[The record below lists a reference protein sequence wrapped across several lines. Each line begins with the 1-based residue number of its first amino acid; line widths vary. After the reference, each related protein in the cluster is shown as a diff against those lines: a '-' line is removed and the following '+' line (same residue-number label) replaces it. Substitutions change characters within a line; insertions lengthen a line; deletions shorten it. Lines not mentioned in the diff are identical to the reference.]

1 MNRTVAFSTV
11 ILPQRNW
18 SLPHHLVRCQNTTD
32 LTLFLATSY
41 SLETLLGILGNTCL
55 IGILARQKEK
65 ATATNVLITNLIAS
79 EMLMCVFCLPFT
91 VVTVSLDYWV
101 FGAAM
106 CKMTNF
112 IQCMSM
118 TVSILS
124 LVLIAVE
131 RHQLILNP
139 TGWRPG
145 FSQAYQGITASWIF
159 ASLLSLPFVTNSA
172 LREYAGIMDKYGGI
186 MDTFV
191 DKAICTCPWPSEKYR
206 LAYATVLM
214 LLQYCVPL
222 AVILVC
228 YLRIFLRLRK
238 RKGMFEKTEAS
249 RRTIHLKRI
258 NLLLAAM
265 VAAFALCW
273 LPLHAFNGVDDWD
286 FRLIPPCL
294 HDLIFSLCHLTG
306 MASACVNPVIYGF
319 LNKNFKEEVK
329 ALLLSCRRRSSEQEY
344 EHLPLPTVQTEAS
357 RASLKLSAPEGTAII
372 SRNLLGK
379 EILSGPAVCLQD
391 IVW

>member
-18 SLPHHLVRCQNTTD
+18 SLPYHLLRCQNTTD
-32 LTLFLATSY
+32 LTIFLATSY
-41 SLETLLGILGNTCL
+41 SLETVLGILGNTCL
-55 IGILARQKEK
+55 MGILARQKEK

-79 EMLMCVFCLPFT
+79 ELLMCIFCLPFT
-91 VVTVSLDYWV
+91 VVTILLNYWV

-112 IQCMSM
+112 IQCTSM

-145 FSQAYQGITASWIF
+145 FSQAYQGIAATWIF
-159 ASLLSLPFVTNSA
+159 ASLLSLPFVTNST
-172 LREYAGIMDKYGGI
+172 LRVGAFKWYAGIV
-186 MDTFV
+186 DTYA
-191 DKAICTCPWPSEKYR
+191 DKAICTCLWSSEEYR

-222 AVILVC
+222 AAILVC
-228 YLRIFLRLRK
+228 YLRIYLRLQK
-238 RKGMFEKTEAS
+238 RKGMFEKSEPS
-249 RRTIHLKRI
+249 RRTIHLTHI
-258 NLLLAAM
+258 NLLLAVM
-265 VAAFALCW
+265 VAAFAICW
-273 LPLHAFNGVDDWD
+273 LPLHVFNGINDWD
-286 FRLIPPCL
+286 YKLISHCL

-306 MASACVNPVIYGF
+306 MASACVNPIIYGF
-319 LNKNFKEEVK
+319 LNKNFKKEVK
-329 ALLLSCRRRSSEQEY
+329 ALLLSCRRRPSEQEY

-357 RASLKLSAPEGTAII
+357 RASLKLSGQ
-372 SRNLLGK
+372 
-379 EILSGPAVCLQD
+379 QD
-391 IVW
+391 PI